1 MRPLFPLASL
11 APAAVIL
18 ASAPAAAQAP
28 GLGAIVSHTPIW
40 IWPLLLYVITMTLRA
55 TRVRT
60 AGLTRLLAIPA
71 LFIVWGL
78 SGLLTRQSI
87 GLGLGL
93 DWLAAAAVGAA
104 LVFLV
109 GKPVVL
115 AVDRDCRQVTLAG
128 SWAPFIRVTAIF
140 TAKYT
145 LGVTMAVRPDLQDS
159 LSWADA
165 AVSGFSAGYFA
176 FWAVGLYSAYAAP
189 LSRPMIQR

>member
-1 MRPLFPLASL
+1 MRPLFPLVSL

-28 GLGAIVSHTPIW
+28 GLGAIVSHTPVW

-87 GLGLGL
+87 GLALGL
-93 DWLAAAAVGAA
+93 DWLAAAAIGAA
-104 LVFLV
+104 LVFFV
-109 GKPVVL
+109 GRPVVL
-115 AVDRDCRQVTLAG
+115 AVDRDRRQVTLAG
-128 SWAPFIRVTAIF
+128 SWAPFVRVTILF
-140 TAKYT
+140 TAKYA
-145 LGVTMAVRPDLQDS
+145 LGVTMAVRPDLRET

-165 AVSGFSAGYFA
+165 AVSGCSVGYFA
-176 FWAVGLYSAYAAP
+176 FWAVGLYTAYAA
-189 LSRPMIQR
+189 LFSRPMIQR